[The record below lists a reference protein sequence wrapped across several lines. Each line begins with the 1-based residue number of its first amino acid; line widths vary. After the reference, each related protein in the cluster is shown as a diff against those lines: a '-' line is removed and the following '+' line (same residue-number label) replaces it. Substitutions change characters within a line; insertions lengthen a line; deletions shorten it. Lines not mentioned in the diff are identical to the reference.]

1 MRYETDIT
9 DTKIQTP
16 AEDDIS
22 GADVCYE
29 YGDCLKETL
38 TWDKVCKQLNKPRFR
53 DTGLRKT
60 RFSLIG
66 ESLSKNRR
74 NKR

>member
-16 AEDDIS
+16 AEDDIR

-38 TWDKVCKQLNKPRFR
+38 TWDKVCEQLNKPKFR
-53 DTGLRKT
+53 DTGLWKT

-66 ESLSKNRR
+66 KSLSKYWRK
-74 NKR
+74 KR